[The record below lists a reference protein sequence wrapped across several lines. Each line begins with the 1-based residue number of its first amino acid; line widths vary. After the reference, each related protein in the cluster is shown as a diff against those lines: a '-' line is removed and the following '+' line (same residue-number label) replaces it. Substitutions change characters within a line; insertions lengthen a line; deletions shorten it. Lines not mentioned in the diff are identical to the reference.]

1 MHLRADF
8 AENEDGVRQQ
18 CYLKSAPCNLAHEP
32 MLLAVYRLH
41 SGAALLTRSLM
52 MLCIS
57 SFGTL
62 ALIPAQTASA
72 STAANTLQYVG
83 ASCSKSRK
91 LTTANPR
98 THAARQQH
106 DVAGTR
112 ARDVRP
118 LPRHSPPSS

>member
-1 MHLRADF
+1 MTVLYYER
-8 AENEDGVRQQ
+8 EKGERRPKG
-18 CYLKSAPCNLAHEP
+18 NL
-32 MLLAVYRLH
+32 LH
-41 SGAALLTRSLM
+41 FFLIYSTT
-52 MLCIS
+52 
-57 SFGTL
+57 FGTL